1 MKSVRKITVSR
12 DRRRLVL
19 LPRISFLS
27 QNDIEAI
34 HSSSLEILEGT
45 GVLVKNPQAVELLE
59 RAGCR
64 VEAQVVHIPPS
75 LVDECLKKAPS
86 SIGLHKRDG
95 CSKLKVGGDNVIY
108 NPGSSVIYFLDR
120 DTGEMRRVLTRDL
133 VQLVKLVDALEYVHA
148 QSTAIVPADV
158 SDAISDLYRLYIILK
173 NSSKPIVTGAFTKAG
188 LIDMKRMLEA
198 VVGPE
203 ELANA
208 PRAIFDVCP
217 SSPLMW
223 SDVTCQNLMDCAKYD
238 IPAEII
244 SAPQMGATSPV
255 SIAGTLVQINAEFL
269 SGFVISQTMVSGA
282 PVVYGGSPVAFDMRH
297 LTAPDGAVETMIATC
312 AAAEIGK
319 YYGLPTHA
327 YLGLTDSKVVDAQ
340 TGFES
345 GLGLI
350 LAALARVNIVS
361 GPGML
366 ATENCQ
372 SLEKLVIDNEIC
384 GMAYRL
390 VDGVSQGGS
399 ALATEIIA
407 KVGPGGHFLAEKHTR
422 ENLLGEQFMPS
433 DVFSRLTPDSWRKTG
448 SKNTV
453 DRAKEMVDK
462 LLTDHVPKPLPQ
474 EAEKR
479 LDNVFKEILARH
491 GLPQPPSA
499 SKS

>member
-1 MKSVRKITVSR
+1 MTVSHA
-12 DRRRLVL
+12 RRRLVL
-19 LPRISFLS
+19 MPRISFLS
-27 QNDIEAI
+27 RNDIEDI
-34 HSSSLEILEGT
+34 HAASLEVLEGT
-45 GVLVKNPQAVELLE
+45 GVLVKNPNAVELLE

-75 LVDECLKKAPS
+75 LVEDCLKKAPS
-86 SIGLHKRDG
+86 SIGLHMRDG
-95 CSKLKVGGDNVIY
+95 GSKLKVGGDNVIY
-108 NPGSSVIYFLDR
+108 NPGSAVIYFLDR

-158 SDAISDLYRLYIILK
+158 PDAISDLYRLYIILK

-198 VVGPE
+198 VVGGPE

-223 SDVTCQNLMDCAKYD
+223 SDVTCQNLIDCAMYG

-269 SGFVISQTMVSGA
+269 SGFVISQTVMPGA

-327 YLGLTDSKVVDAQ
+327 YLGLSDSKVVDAQ

-345 GLGLI
+345 GLGLF

-390 VDGVSQGGS
+390 VDGVSLGGS

-422 ENLLGEQFMPS
+422 ENLMREQFMPS
-433 DVFSRLTPDSWRKTG
+433 DVFSRLTPDSWRKSG

-453 DRAKEMVDK
+453 DRAKEIVDK
-462 LLTDHVPKPLPQ
+462 LLTDHVPKPLPLD
-474 EAEKR
+474 AEER
-479 LDNVFKEILARH
+479 LDHVFKEILARH
-491 GLPQPPSA
+491 GLPQPPVA
-499 SKS
+499 SKV

>member
-1 MKSVRKITVSR
+1 
-12 DRRRLVL
+12 
-19 LPRISFLS
+19 
-27 QNDIEAI
+27 
-34 HSSSLEILEGT
+34 
-45 GVLVKNPQAVELLE
+45 
-59 RAGCR
+59 
-64 VEAQVVHIPPS
+64 
-75 LVDECLKKAPS
+75 VDECLKKAPS

-95 CSKLKVGGDNVIY
+95 GSKLKVGGDNVIY

-390 VDGVSQGGS
+390 VDGVSLGGS

-433 DVFSRLTPDSWRKTG
+433 DVFSRLTPDSWRKSG

-491 GLPQPPSA
+491 GLPQPPAA
-499 SKS
+499 SKV

>member
-1 MKSVRKITVSR
+1 M
-12 DRRRLVL
+12 
-19 LPRISFLS
+19 PRISFLS
-27 QNDIEAI
+27 RNDIETI
-34 HSSSLEILEGT
+34 HAASLELLEGT
-45 GVLVKNPQAVELLE
+45 GVLVKNPNAVELLE

-75 LVDECLKKAPS
+75 LVEECLKKAPS
-86 SIGLHKRDG
+86 SIGLHMRDG
-95 CSKLKVGGDNVIY
+95 DSNLKVGGENVIY

-120 DTGEMRRVLTRDL
+120 DTGEMRRAFSRDL

-173 NSSKPIVTGAFTKAG
+173 NSSKPIVTGAFTKEG

-198 VVGPE
+198 VIGGPE

-223 SDVTCQNLMDCAKYD
+223 SDVTCQNLIDCAKYS

-244 SAPQMGATSPV
+244 SAPQMGATSLV
-255 SIAGTLVQINAEFL
+255 SIAGTLVQSNAEFL
-269 SGFVISQTMVSGA
+269 SGFVISQTVVSGS
-282 PVVYGGSPVAFDMRH
+282 PIIYGGSPVAFDMRTC
-297 LTAPDGAVETMIATC
+297 TAPNGAVETMIATC

-319 YYGLPTHA
+319 YYGLPTNA
-327 YLGLTDSKVVDAQ
+327 YLGLSDSKVVDAQ
-340 TGFES
+340 NSFES
-345 GLGLI
+345 GLGI
-350 LAALARVNIVS
+350 FLAALTRVNIVS

-366 ATENCQ
+366 ACENCQ

-390 VDGVSQGGS
+390 VDGVSLKGS
-399 ALATEIIA
+399 ALATDIIA

-422 ENLLGEQFMPS
+422 ENLMREQFIPS
-433 DVFSRLTPDSWRKTG
+433 DVFCRLTPDSWRKSG
-448 SKNTV
+448 SKNSV
-453 DRAKEMVDK
+453 DRAKETVDK
-462 LLTDHVPKPLPQ
+462 LLTDHVPKPLPLD
-474 EAEKR
+474 AEER
-479 LDNVFKEILARH
+479 LDQVFKEILARH
-491 GLPQPPSA
+491 GLPQPPA
-499 SKS
+499 TSKG

>member
-1 MKSVRKITVSR
+1 MAVSHA
-12 DRRRLVL
+12 RRRLVL
-19 LPRISFLS
+19 IPRISFLS
-27 QNDIEAI
+27 RNEIEDIHA
-34 HSSSLEILEGT
+34 SSLEILEGT
-45 GVLVKNPQAVELLE
+45 GVLVKNPHAVELLK

-64 VEAQVVHIPPS
+64 VEDQVVHIPPS
-75 LVDECLKKAPS
+75 LVEECLKKAPS
-86 SIGLHKRDG
+86 SIGLHMRDG
-95 CSKLKVGGDNVIY
+95 GSNLKVGGDNVIY
-108 NPGSSVIYFLDR
+108 NPGSSVIYFIDR
-120 DTGEMRRVLTRDL
+120 DTGEMRRVLTKDL
-133 VQLVKLVDALEYVHA
+133 VQLVKVVDALEYVHA

-173 NSSKPIVTGAFTKAG
+173 NSSKPIVTGAFTKQG

-198 VVGPE
+198 VVGGPE
-203 ELANA
+203 ELSNA

-223 SDVTCQNLMDCAKYD
+223 SDVTCQNLIDCAKYG

-269 SGFVISQTMVSGA
+269 SGFVISQTVVPGA
-282 PVVYGGSPVAFDMRH
+282 PVVYGGSHVAFDMRH
-297 LTAPDGAVETMIATC
+297 CTAPDGAVETMIATC

-345 GLGLI
+345 GLGLF
-350 LAALARVNIVS
+350 LAALARINIVS

-390 VDGVSQGGS
+390 VDGFSLGGS

-422 ENLLGEQFMPS
+422 ENLMKEQFMPS
-433 DVFSRLTPDSWRKTG
+433 DVFSRLTPDAWRKSG

-453 DRAKEMVDK
+453 DRAKEIVDK
-462 LLTDHVPKPLPQ
+462 LLTDHVPKPLPHD
-474 EAEKR
+474 AEER
-479 LDNVFKEILARH
+479 LDQVFKEILARH
-491 GLPQPPSA
+491 GLPKPQPPA
-499 SKS
+499 